1 MGLYSKIIS
10 LFSDSPVVLLPFFF
24 LLFTFYRI
32 SRLVEIK
39 FLYVMLYYL
48 PTGFFMMQQFMQ
60 IRQGFAIPLVIY
72 GSVLYLSG
80 KNIFHWFLFWLYCFI
95 KVL

>member
-1 MGLYSKIIS
+1 
-10 LFSDSPVVLLPFFF
+10 
-24 LLFTFYRI
+24 
-32 SRLVEIK
+32 
-39 FLYVMLYYL
+39 MLYYL

-80 KNIFHWFLFWLYCFI
+80 KNIFHWFFYFGYIVSSKFFSIYSYFYFLSFL
-95 KVL
+95 

>member
-1 MGLYSKIIS
+1 
-10 LFSDSPVVLLPFFF
+10 
-24 LLFTFYRI
+24 
-32 SRLVEIK
+32 
-39 FLYVMLYYL
+39 
-48 PTGFFMMQQFMQ
+48 MMQQFMQ

-80 KNIFHWFLFWLYCFI
+80 KKYISLVFLFWLYCFI